1 MKRKSWMFVW
11 FAVIALGVL
20 PYHPAA
26 PHMTATASVTSLS
39 TNGGT
44 GLTDPGAP

>member
-11 FAVIALGVL
+11 SSVIALGVL

-26 PHMTATASVTSLS
+26 PHMTAVVTLLS